1 MDVIETVTRLLEL
14 KVGDPYRLEHIK
26 QSFVDKKTLWESD
39 SKYLEYMKKRY
50 LDNIQI
56 KIKEHNREK
65 ETFEDSKDLI
75 HCWKCGNQNSIK
87 ANFCMNC
94 GATLF
99 EVGEEKKSERQT
111 IPKIQKSTRGIGIKI
126 PIIIGIAV
134 VVIAIAGVAATNGYF
149 DVEIGITSNS
159 VVKNVETEKSTV
171 VESSAELD
179 SKCGKGTVF
188 DPETNSCVLPQSI
201 EESSVE
207 SNSKCGKGTVFDQ
220 ETNSCVL
227 EK

>member
-56 KIKEHNREK
+56 KIKEHSEN

-99 EVGEEKKSERQT
+99 EVGGEKKSEGQT
-111 IPKIQKSTRGIGIKI
+111 IPKIQKSAQGIGIKI
-126 PIIIGIAV
+126 PIIIGIAA
-134 VVIAIAGVAATNGYF
+134 VVIAIAGVAATSGYF
-149 DVEIGITSNS
+149 DVEIGSTSNS

-171 VESSAELD
+171 E
-179 SKCGKGTVF
+179 
-188 DPETNSCVLPQSI
+188 
-201 EESSVE
+201 E
-207 SNSKCGKGTVFDQ
+207 SNSKCGKGTVFDMDTNSCVRP
-220 ETNSCVL
+220 ESIEESNAESNSKCGKGTVFDTDTNSCVL

>member
-1 MDVIETVTRLLEL
+1 LDVIETVTRLLEL

-50 LDNIQI
+50 LDNIKI
-56 KIKEHNREK
+56 KIKEHSEN

-94 GATLF
+94 GTTLF
-99 EVGEEKKSERQT
+99 EVGVERKSEEQT
-111 IPKIQKSTRGIGIKI
+111 SPKIQKSTQGIGIKI
-126 PIIIGIAV
+126 PIIIGIVA

-149 DVEIGITSNS
+149 DVEIGSTSNS

-171 VESSAELD
+171 VESSTESN

-188 DPETNSCVLPQSI
+188 DPDTNSCVLPQSI
-201 EESSVE
+201 EESSTE
-207 SNSKCGKGTVFDQ
+207 SNSKCGKGTVFDPD
-220 ETNSCVL
+220 TNSCLL

>member
-1 MDVIETVTRLLEL
+1 LDVIETVTRLLEL

-39 SKYLEYMKKRY
+39 GKYLEYMKKKY

-56 KIKEHNREK
+56 KIKEPKSEN

-94 GATLF
+94 GVTLF
-99 EVGEEKKSERQT
+99 EVGEGGKSEEQT
-111 IPKIQKSTRGIGIKI
+111 VPKIQKSTRKIGIKI
-126 PIIIGIAV
+126 PIIIGVIA
-134 VVIAIAGVAATNGYF
+134 VVIAIAGVTATSGYF
-149 DVEIGITSNS
+149 DVEIDSTSNS
-159 VVKNVETEKSTV
+159 VAKNVETEKSIV
-171 VESSAELD
+171 EESSVESD

-188 DPETNSCVLPQSI
+188 DP
-201 EESSVE
+201 
-207 SNSKCGKGTVFDQ
+207 D
-220 ETNSCVL
+220 TNSCVL